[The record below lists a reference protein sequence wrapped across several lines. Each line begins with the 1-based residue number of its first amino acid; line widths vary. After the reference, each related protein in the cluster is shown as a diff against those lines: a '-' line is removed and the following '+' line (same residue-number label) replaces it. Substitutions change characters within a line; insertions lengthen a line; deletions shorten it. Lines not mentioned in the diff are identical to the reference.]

1 MVTREVFEKELMGII
16 GPSIVYA
23 QDVIEEKYGIQ
34 FQIIMDLQ
42 LRKGFYFDD
51 EEGIGG

>member
-1 MVTREVFEKELMGII
+1 LVTKDEFEKELMDII
-16 GPSIVYA
+16 GPSIILA

-42 LRKGFYFDD
+42 LKKGFHFDD